1 MIDYPLTDETRLR
14 LRFTV
19 DGEPHWLRNLTS
31 LDACQRVY
39 VSLRDEFGLG
49 ASRFGGGEIFDQFG
63 QYVAR
68 ISFNGRL
75 WPALPWTPGMKPLAE
90 APQL

>member
-1 MIDYPLTDETRLR
+1 MTNRPLADRSRFRLR
-14 LRFTV
+14 YTV
-19 DGEPHWLRNLTS
+19 DSQPHWIRSLTS

-39 VSLRDEFGLG
+39 VSLREECDLG
-49 ASRFGGGEIFDQFG
+49 ASRFGEGEIFDQFG

-68 ISFNGRL
+68 VSYNGRL